1 MKSAHRIALVLGLAA
16 TALLPADPL
25 GQAVEAAAR
34 DQAEGRRA
42 AAAVTAAGARTRD
55 ASLAATHAR
64 ARHASLATYTEQVAE
79 MVARQE
85 AEEARLDRELAKLDT
100 VRREVGPWLARAHAS
115 LEEFVARDLP
125 FRTEAR
131 RERLTRLGDLL
142 ARPDLG
148 LAEKAKRV
156 LEAYRLEVA
165 AARRVEAD
173 RDEVALPGGPRTVDL
188 LRVGRVAL
196 YYRTLD
202 GTEAG
207 WWDAEKGAWRPL
219 SAEHRPALEQ
229 ALRVARQ
236 QSPPGL
242 MWLPVPAPREAGS

>member
-1 MKSAHRIALVLGLAA
+1 MRVMIDWDLCIGAGLCLAESPAAFELVE
-16 TALLPADPL
+16 T
-25 GQAVEAAAR
+25 
-34 DQAEGRRA
+34 AEGPRA
-42 AAAVTAAGARTRD
+42 I
-55 ASLAATHAR
+55 LR
-64 ARHASLATYTEQVAE
+64 A
-79 MVARQE
+79 
-85 AEEARLDRELAKLDT
+85 
-100 VRREVGPWLARAHAS
+100 
-115 LEEFVARDLP
+115 
-125 FRTEAR
+125 
-131 RERLTRLGDLL
+131 
-142 ARPDLG
+142 PDDDG
-148 LAEKAKRV
+148 
-156 LEAYRLEVA
+156 RLEA